1 MELVDRKV
9 DEASR
14 WVYGWVI
21 MFEVNAK
28 NSYGAYV
35 GFRTRY
41 LVLNNGR
48 YNWLNSVTHDDPP
61 MPHFFT

>member
-41 LVLNNGR
+41 LVWNNGR